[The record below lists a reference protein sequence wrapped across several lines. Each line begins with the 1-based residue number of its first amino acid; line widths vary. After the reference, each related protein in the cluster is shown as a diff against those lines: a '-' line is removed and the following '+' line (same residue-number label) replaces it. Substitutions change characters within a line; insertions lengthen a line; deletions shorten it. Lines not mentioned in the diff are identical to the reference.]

1 MFHITMSYRTSQ
13 RTFFPFAL
21 LLAICHVEAAYLD
34 GIAMLNFL
42 IYYDTFISLCN
53 LHPYYFYDAPINLR
67 LILFYSLNSFTY
79 MLFFVCTR
87 FISFRAPSAPRSY
100 RLCRERSFREL
111 FAWFRGLCPK
121 ETQHLR
127 SVRFQSQIRPLFPC
141 LLS

>member
-67 LILFYSLNSFTY
+67 LILFYSLTFFSTSIISSTFSINSPVRTAVIR
-79 MLFFVCTR
+79 FFS
-87 FISFRAPSAPRSY
+87 ISHCS
-100 RLCRERSFREL
+100 
-111 FAWFRGLCPK
+111 
-121 ETQHLR
+121 
-127 SVRFQSQIRPLFPC
+127 
-141 LLS
+141 